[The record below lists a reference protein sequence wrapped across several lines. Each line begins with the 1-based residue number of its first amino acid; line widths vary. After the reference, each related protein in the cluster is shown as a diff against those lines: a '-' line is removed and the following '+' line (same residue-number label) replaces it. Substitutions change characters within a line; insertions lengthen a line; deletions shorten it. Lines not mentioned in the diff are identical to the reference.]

1 MKKIYVNLFKIK
13 LLKLDRVKNIGAV
26 IKYHNKSFLTAF
38 FKIFYFV
45 IFLSKLP

>member
-1 MKKIYVNLFKIK
+1 MGSYLFKPNK
-13 LLKLDRVKNIGAV
+13 YFDRVKKIGAV
-26 IKYHNKSFLTAF
+26 IKYDNKSFLTAF